1 MRKEVPVVDRKL
13 TGHIKALKHKD
24 DECGHG
30 NERNGGANANLG
42 AHLGAGSLVERI
54 AHGERGGGVL
64 AHRRILTFLSM

>member
-1 MRKEVPVVDRKL
+1 MRKEVPVMDREL
-13 TGHIKALKHKD
+13 AGHIKALQHK
-24 DECGHG
+24 G
-30 NERNGGANANLG
+30 NERGDGNERDSGADTNLG

>member
-1 MRKEVPVVDRKL
+1 MRKEKPIVNRKL
-13 TGHIKALKHKD
+13 ASHIKALQHEG
-24 DECGHG
+24 DEHG
-30 NERNGGANANLG
+30 DGNKRDGGADANLG